1 MKRRRTLQKPIA
13 VRLDEE
19 AVAAV
24 NAWRKTHDDPPT
36 KSEAV
41 RMLVEAQ
48 LSSLGLWSP
57 EEDEAEEPKAK
68 KPAKGRK

>member
-1 MKRRRTLQKPIA
+1 MQKPIA

-19 AVAAV
+19 AIAAV

-48 LSSLGLWSP
+48 LESLGLWKP
-57 EEDEAEEPKAK
+57 EDEDDEPKAK
-68 KPAKGRK
+68 KPTRGRK

>member
-1 MKRRRTLQKPIA
+1 MKRRRILQKPIA

-24 NAWRKTHDDPPT
+24 NTWRKTHDDPPT

-48 LSSLGLWSP
+48 LESLGLWKP
-57 EEDEAEEPKAK
+57 EEDEPKAK
-68 KPAKGRK
+68 RPAKEGRKR

>member
-36 KSEAV
+36 KSEAC
-41 RMLVEAQ
+41 RQLIEAQ
-48 LSSLGLWSP
+48 LASLGLWSP
-57 EEDEAEEPKAK
+57 EEEDEPKAK
-68 KPAKGRK
+68 KPAKRK

>member
-1 MKRRRTLQKPIA
+1 MQKPIA

-24 NAWRKTHDDPPT
+24 NVWRKTYDDPPT

-48 LSSLGLWSP
+48 LESLGLWKP
-57 EEDEAEEPKAK
+57 EAAGDEIKAK
-68 KPAKGRK
+68 KPAKRGKS